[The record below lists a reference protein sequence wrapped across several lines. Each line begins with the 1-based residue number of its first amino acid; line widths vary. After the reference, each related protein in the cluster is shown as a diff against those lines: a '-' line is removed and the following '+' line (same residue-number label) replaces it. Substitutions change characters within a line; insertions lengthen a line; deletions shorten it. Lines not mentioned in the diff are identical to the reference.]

1 MLPSG
6 YASANG
12 RCGAIGT
19 NTMLK
24 GETMS
29 ASRKLL
35 KIISLLTILSG
46 ISYIVMAGILA
57 VAGIA
62 GGGESLP
69 DMPLTAELA
78 ALILIVVAAAG
89 AITNLLTGFLGLRG
103 ANVPSKIMPAYV
115 LSICAL
121 IVAIINVIV
130 NIALGGLQGAD
141 FMTIFNMVYGVA
153 CPLVVFIL
161 CNNVKK
167 ERELWH

>member
-1 MLPSG
+1 M
-6 YASANG
+6 
-12 RCGAIGT
+12 
-19 NTMLK
+19 K
-24 GETMS
+24 GEAMS

-57 VAGIA
+57 MAGIA

-69 DMPLTAELA
+69 GTPVTAESA

-89 AITNLLTGFLGLRG
+89 AIANLFTGFLGLRG
-103 ANVPSKIMPAYV
+103 ANVPSKIMPAYI
-115 LSICAL
+115 LSVCAL
-121 IVAIINVIV
+121 VVAVVNVIA
-130 NIALGGLQGAD
+130 NIALGGLKNAD

-153 CPLVVFIL
+153 CPLVMFVL